1 MSTILVWLLIS
12 VSTGDG
18 AQRGGIQVVS
28 QFKTQ
33 QMCEHVRK
41 NIPAQH
47 YFEARCIQADIFK

>member
-1 MSTILVWLLIS
+1 MSTVLVWLLIS
-12 VSTGDG
+12 VSTADG

-33 QMCEHVRK
+33 QMCEYVRK

-47 YFEARCIQADIFK
+47 YFEAHCMQA